1 MRHINQEG
9 LELIKVFEGCELKAY
24 RDAVGVLTIGY
35 GSTGGHVKAGMTI
48 TRVEAEQLLR
58 EDLQRFEVGV
68 DQRLGD
74 IEVTDNQF
82 SAMVSL
88 AFNIGLANFG
98 GSSVL
103 RRILAGNVQGAADA
117 FLMWNKA
124 GGKELKGLTRRR
136 AAERELFLKA

>member
-88 AFNIGLANFG
+88 AFNIGLANFS

-136 AAERELFLKA
+136 AAERELFLKV

>member
-1 MRHINQEG
+1 MRHINHEG

-74 IEVTDNQF
+74 TEVTDNQF

-103 RRILAGNVQGAADA
+103 RRILADNVQGAADA

-136 AAERELFLKA
+136 AAERELFLKV

>member
-88 AFNIGLANFG
+88 AFNIGLANFS

>member
-35 GSTGGHVKAGMTI
+35 GSTGGHVKVGMTI

-74 IEVTDNQF
+74 TEVTDNQF

-88 AFNIGLANFG
+88 AFNIGLANFS